1 MPLLSA
7 LDLHKAY
14 GSRPVLDGTEL
25 FVARG
30 EKIGLVGR
38 NGAGKSTLLRCLA
51 GAEALDSGT
60 LALRSGTH
68 VAYVPQNPD
77 LSSAE
82 TLLDV
87 ALAGADRCR
96 EPLEGYERLLRAEQA
111 LKSLGVSDPHLSVK
125 LASGGTQR
133 RAALAA
139 ALLQQAELLLLDEPT
154 NHLDAETVTWLEG
167 QIRSYPGS
175 VVLVTHDRWFLNQV
189 VDRIAEL
196 RAGQI
201 RNYQGTF
208 QDYLEARLEEDALTD
223 RLEARRRN
231 LLRIELDWLGRSP
244 AARSTKPKARIQ
256 KAEGIVNAERDT
268 AKPLRIPQLQ
278 ADRLGKNIL
287 HARDLTAGYPGKE
300 LVKGLDITLVRGDR
314 LGLVG
319 PNGAGKTTLLRTL
332 IGELPPLAGEV
343 VLGQQTKVMT
353 IDQQRAGLDP
363 TATVQEMGSIAGGE
377 WVMLGQEKTHVIGYL
392 EQFLFRREDMEQPVS
407 TLSGGQRF
415 RLLLA
420 RRLQEPMNVLV
431 LDEPTNDLDLE
442 TLQVLEEAL
451 SQYPGC
457 ALIVS
462 HDRAF
467 LDRVCTGI
475 LHVRGDG
482 HLDRHQGNYS
492 QFLANVAERD
502 KVARAK
508 AAQEAVQ
515 VKPVVR
521 VEAAPKL
528 TWAEEKRLAGMEAE
542 IETAENGVIDLEEK
556 LASPEVSADFSKL
569 QAVMQEHAKAQM
581 RRDELWA
588 EWQRLEAKQQAWAAA
603 RRGS

>member
-7 LDLHKAY
+7 LDLHKSF
-14 GSRPVLDGTEL
+14 GSRPVLDGAEL

-38 NGAGKSTLLRCLA
+38 NGAGKSTLLKCLA
-51 GAEALDSGT
+51 GAEALDAGT

-77 LSSAE
+77 LSGSE

-87 ALAGADRCR
+87 ALAGAARCR
-96 EPLEGYERLLRAEQA
+96 EPLEGYEAHLKAEQA
-111 LKSLGVSDPHLSVK
+111 LKALGVPDPQLTVK

-154 NHLDAETVTWLEG
+154 NHLDAETVTWLET
-167 QIRSYPGS
+167 QIRNYPGA

-201 RNYQGTF
+201 RSYVGTF
-208 QDYLEARLEEDALTD
+208 QDYIESRLEEDAQAD
-223 RLEARRRN
+223 KMDARRRN
-231 LLRIELDWLGRSP
+231 LLRVELDWLGRSP
-244 AARSTKPKARIQ
+244 AARSTKPKARTQ
-256 KAEGIVNAERDT
+256 RAEALVNAERDDV
-268 AKPLRIPQLQ
+268 KPLRLPQLQ
-278 ADRLGKNIL
+278 TERLGKNIL
-287 HARDLTAGYPGKE
+287 EAVDLTAGYPGKP
-300 LVKGLDITLVRGDR
+300 LVKGLDLLLVRGDR

-332 IGELPPLAGEV
+332 VGELPPLAGRV

-353 IDQQRAGLDP
+353 IDQHRGGLDMSH
-363 TATVQEMGSIAGGE
+363 TVQEAGSLAGGE
-377 WVMLGQEKTHVIGYL
+377 WVMIGQEKQHVISYL
-392 EQFLFRREDMEQPVS
+392 EQFLFRREDMPQPVS
-407 TLSGGQRF
+407 TLSGGQKF

-482 HLDRHQGNYS
+482 GLDRHAGNYT
-492 QFLANVAERD
+492 QFLLNMTERERQAKSRAQESAPV
-502 KVARAK
+502 KVA
-508 AAQEAVQ
+508 
-515 VKPVVR
+515 VR
-521 VEAAPKL
+521 SDAPPKL
-528 TWAEEKRLAGMEAE
+528 TWAEEKRLAGMQDEV
-542 IETAENGVIDLEEK
+542 ETAEQAVVQLEEL
-556 LASPEVSADFSKL
+556 LATPELSSDFAKL
-569 QAVMQEHAKAQM
+569 QAAMRQLAEAQT
-581 RRDELWA
+581 RRDDLWT
-588 EWQRLEAKQQAWAAA
+588 EWQRLEAKQEAWAAA
-603 RRGS
+603 RRGG

>member
-1 MPLLSA
+1 
-7 LDLHKAY
+7 
-14 GSRPVLDGTEL
+14 
-25 FVARG
+25 
-30 EKIGLVGR
+30 
-38 NGAGKSTLLRCLA
+38 
-51 GAEALDSGT
+51 
-60 LALRSGTH
+60 
-68 VAYVPQNPD
+68 VPQNPD
-77 LSSAE
+77 LSNAE

-96 EPLEGYERLLRAEQA
+96 EPLEGYERMLRAEQA

-287 HARDLTAGYPGKE
+287 HARNLTAGYPGKE

-521 VEAAPKL
+521 VETAPKL
-528 TWAEEKRLAGMEAE
+528 TWAEEKRLASMEAE
-542 IETAENGVIDLEEK
+542 IETAENAVAALEEK
-556 LASPEVSADFSKL
+556 LASPEVSADFSRL
-569 QAVMQEHAKAQM
+569 QAVMQDHAKAQL
-581 RRDELWA
+581 RRDELWG